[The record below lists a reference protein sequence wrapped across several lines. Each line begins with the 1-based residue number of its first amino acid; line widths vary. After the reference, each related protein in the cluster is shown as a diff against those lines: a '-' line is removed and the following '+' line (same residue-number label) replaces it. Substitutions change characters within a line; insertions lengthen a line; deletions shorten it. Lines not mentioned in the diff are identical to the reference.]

1 MNKKNILI
9 GFITGLLATASSVIF
24 ITLILSNRPIEDSWI
39 YIYKQKKLGGLISLG
54 AISNLIIFI
63 ISIKKNKVS
72 FAGGLV
78 MSSLVIVVLIFLIKF
93 L

>member
-39 YIYKQKKLGGLISLG
+39 YLYTQKKLGGLISLG